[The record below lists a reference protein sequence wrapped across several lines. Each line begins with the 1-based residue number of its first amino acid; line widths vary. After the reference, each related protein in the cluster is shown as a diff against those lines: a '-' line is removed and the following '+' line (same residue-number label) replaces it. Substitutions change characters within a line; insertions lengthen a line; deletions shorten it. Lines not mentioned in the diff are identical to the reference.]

1 MSKSKI
7 YDLTKEE
14 LQNLFDTSYSY
25 ADILRKIGLFGSCNN
40 RTLKRIEKEYN
51 INVDQFSINHKRF
64 MSEIGKRS
72 AKRYDLESKLTKN
85 SIINSHKLKNKLIE
99 AGYKKAECE
108 ICGLSTWLDKP
119 IKLHLHHKDG
129 DHTNNTLENLQILC
143 PNCHSMTDNYGVYNS
158 NIYKKHIADKENKK
172 TTKIKYKI
180 TNTTKQTKKKK
191 TPQKKE
197 LCPVCK
203 TNMKDVHSST
213 CLSCSYKS
221 RMKDLSEIVERDIL
235 KDLIRN
241 TPFLQIAKKYDVSD
255 NTIRKW
261 CKKYDL
267 PFKSKEIKSYS
278 DEEWVL
284 I

>member
-14 LQNLFDTSYSY
+14 LQNLFDRSNSYS
-25 ADILRKIGLFGSCNN
+25 DILRKIGISGGSS
-40 RTLKRIEKEYN
+40 RTTLKKAIDFYSIDTKQLEINRRNFKKKTNLPHAKYNLEEKL
-51 INVDQFSINHKRF
+51 V
-64 MSEIGKRS
+64 
-72 AKRYDLESKLTKN
+72 KN
-85 SIINSHKLKNKLIE
+85 STPNSHKLKNKLIE

-158 NIYKKHIADKENKK
+158 AKYINNKK
-172 TTKIKYKI
+172 TNKKVKKIKK
-180 TNTTKQTKKKK
+180 N
-191 TPQKKE
+191 KKE
-197 LCPVCK
+197 LCPVCN
-203 TNMKDVHSST
+203 TNMKYRRYNMCVE
-213 CLSCSYKS
+213 CSYKS
-221 RMKDLSEIVERDIL
+221 RSKIIERDTL
-235 KDLIRN
+235 KNLIR
-241 TPFLQIAKKYDVSD
+241 TIPFLQIAKEYNVSD